1 MSSQYEIFKHFG
13 VQTSKR
19 KDLVKSQTFE
29 RTREVIMSAIYDSA
43 WIGIAGPIGSG
54 KTETTYAVLDELADD
69 KRFRAVEVFSPDRQ
83 GITIIHMLNSII
95 YQIGEEFINRS
106 SPRRDKE
113 ARTMQT
119 LNILASAKKKGKQ
132 VVLVV
137 DEAQELHHMT
147 IKALKRLHEYRF
159 MGQKEMLTI
168 LMVGQEGLMA
178 KVERDDE
185 IRPRCDLHPFQYTK
199 AELAKIAEHHSFG
212 RLNAE
217 DARTVAERF
226 GTPLEIRTG
235 IYNAMRT
242 AYQIGASEITLKHF
256 ELPEARKAP
265 ETPPR
270 SKVSVAGGDAE
281 NVNEKLKNA
290 S

>member
-1 MSSQYEIFKHFG
+1 MSTQYEIFKHFG
-13 VQTSKR
+13 LKPSKR

-29 RTREVIMSAIYDSA
+29 RTREVVMSAIYDSA

-54 KTETTYAVLDELADD
+54 KTETTDAVLDELADD
-69 KRFRAVEVFSPDRQ
+69 NRFRVVEVFSPDRA
-83 GITIIHMLNSII
+83 GITIVHMLNSII
-95 YQIGEEFINRS
+95 YQIGEEFINRN

-119 LNILASAKKKGKQ
+119 LNILASAKKKDKH
-132 VVLVV
+132 VVLVI

-159 MGQKEMLTI
+159 MGEKNMLTI

-185 IRPRCDLHPFQYTK
+185 IRPRCDLYPFKYTK
-199 AELAKIAEHHSFG
+199 AELAKIAEHHSYG
-212 RLNAE
+212 MLNE
-217 DARTVAERF
+217 DDARTVAERF

-235 IYNAMRT
+235 IYNAMRK
-242 AYQIGASEITLKHF
+242 AYRIGAKEVGLKHF
-256 ELPEARKAP
+256 DLPDKRQQQ
-265 ETPPR
+265 ETPKRGPIT
-270 SKVSVAGGDAE
+270 VGDAGD
-281 NVNEKLKNA
+281 VDSKLKNV